1 MSPTIDTIAASEL
14 ANVLGKTVRAV
25 QLQAVEQN
33 WPYLNGGNRAKRFVI
48 SGLPAEY
55 QAIVAQHAN
64 LSETVL
70 SDMLPEAAL
79 VAARRRADVP
89 DRPQPKIVPL
99 RNWQKHKA
107 LAWADLVRLYL
118 EYVNSRAAWGSIG
131 DMKSSFAMAYN
142 AGAYPTIYKELGR
155 TSVQTLD
162 RKVSELKK
170 AENDAFTAFAPR
182 YGGRRGKRSINEDA
196 AQILLSVVRSPYNP
210 QKITEI
216 IKISRSLMDQRGVQ
230 DGLSDATYR
239 RWLQDWTSRHYDE
252 WIFWTEG
259 EKGLN
264 DKVSYWIER
273 DYSKIDVGDVLVADG
288 HTLNFDTLNP
298 WTGKPK
304 RMTLILWQDMKSS
317 YPLGWEIMPTEN
329 TQSIAAAL
337 RRAIIRLGKAPK
349 IAYLD
354 NGKAFAGRFFNGAN
368 LEEAGFSGVFERLGI
383 RPVYAWPYHGQSKT
397 VERFFGCFS
406 ELERLSPSYTGTSI
420 EARPPRLKRG
430 EKLHRGIHERI
441 TGGRVPTIFETHQ
454 AIGAWFDEWVRRPH
468 VDGHLKGLT
477 SLEVLEP
484 GRGPGVDRDT
494 LRFLMMS
501 EEIRMI
507 RRRGIRLFGEWYYHP
522 ALYGRNHH
530 VVVRYDIEDP
540 SYILVLEP
548 ETDNL
553 ICRATLPPKVHPMAD
568 ALGDEEDQALLR
580 SEIEF
585 KRSLEKRTTG
595 SARAFVRSDIIPE
608 LQKRIQGNGFGVG
621 QPELP
626 GPKAAKEKVVRLS
639 EADKS
644 AIQDQFAA
652 LQAESQGAGKI
663 DWERLHDMPDMD
675 RYERLVEYEMQR
687 VFVPKDER
695 SFMRYFEQTDTFA
708 RLSEYFA
715 EHRTKMALMYQ
726 AEESHG

>member
-1 MSPTIDTIAASEL
+1 MSRDTITAKEL
-14 ANVLGKTVRAV
+14 AKIMNKTTRSIQRQARNEAWPSRT
-25 QLQAVEQN
+25 LNARGDKAYPIDSLPTKIQAVIAEKTDM
-33 WPYLNGGNRAKRFVI
+33 PSSL
-48 SGLPAEY
+48 LPSLA
-55 QAIVAQHAN
+55 
-64 LSETVL
+64 
-70 SDMLPEAAL
+70 PEAAL
-79 VAARRRADVP
+79 VAAKRMAEASPPLPGPR
-89 DRPQPKIVPL
+89 IVPL
-99 RNWQKHKA
+99 MTWQKKKA

-118 EYVNSRAAWGSIG
+118 EFVRSRAAWGAIG
-131 DMKSSFAMAYN
+131 QMKDAFVMAYN
-142 AGAYPTIYKELGR
+142 AGAYPIIYKEVGA
-155 TSVQTLD
+155 TSVQTLE
-162 RKVSELKK
+162 RKVADLKR
-170 AENDAFTAFAPR
+170 AENDCFVALAPK
-182 YGGRRGKRSINEDA
+182 YGGRRGKRSINDDA
-196 AQILLSVVRSPYNP
+196 AQILLSIVRSPYNP
-210 QKITEI
+210 KKTTEI
-216 IKISRSLMDQRGVQ
+216 IRIARTIMDQRGVQ

-273 DYSKIDVGDVLVADG
+273 DYSKIEVGDVLVADG
-288 HTLNFDTLNP
+288 HVLNFDTLNP

-329 TQSIAAAL
+329 TQAISAAL

-354 NGKAFAGRFFNGAN
+354 NGKAFAGRFFNGLN

-397 VERFFGCFS
+397 VERFFGCFA
-406 ELERLSPSYTGTSI
+406 ELERLSPSYSGTSI
-420 EARPPRLKRG
+420 EARPPRLSRG
-430 EKLHRGIHERI
+430 ERLHVGIHDRI
-441 TGGRVPTIFETHQ
+441 TGGRVPTLLETHQ

-484 GRGPGVDRDT
+484 GCGPGVDRDE
-494 LRFLMMS
+494 LRFLMMA
-501 EEIRMI
+501 EEIRTI

-568 ALGDEEDQALLR
+568 ALGDEADQALLR
-580 SEIEF
+580 EEIEF
-585 KRSLEKRTTG
+585 KRALEKRTTG
-595 SARAFVRSDIIPE
+595 SARAFVKSDIIPE
-608 LQKRIQGNGFGVG
+608 LQQRIENNGFGAG
-621 QPELP
+621 KPALP
-626 GPKAAKEKVVRLS
+626 QKSTKEKVVRLS
-639 EADKS
+639 DADKTV
-644 AIQDQFAA
+644 IQEQLAV

-663 DWERLHDMPDMD
+663 DWERLHDMSDMD

-687 VFVPKDER
+687 IFIPKDER
-695 SFMRYFEQTDTFA
+695 NFMRYFEQTDTFT
-708 RLSEYFA
+708 RLSEHFA
-715 EHRTKMALMYQ
+715 DYRTKMALMYQ
-726 AEESHG
+726 TEESYG